1 MNSASVQ
8 ISLPEQH
15 SIPEASQM
23 KTVRIIR
30 SGNRKGNCTART
42 DPEQN
47 TFWHVLR
54 PWQKEA
60 SKVTSR
66 VDLVFYLLFYY
77 FLKEKECLIISSQ
90 ANSGSAKC
98 QISSWD
104 ATSLC
109 LGLCARR
116 LYGQAKTS
124 DCSLNEF
131 PLVPLDIDWKRRLL
145 LEPSGCLKKSI
156 PPHARSLMSVTPASR
171 ETRRSGRNLTLLDPG
186 SKALSLVWADTQSK
200 RKGRK
205 ENNETERG
213 PEIFF
218 FLSFFPP
225 VRHKRHQHRIRC

>member
-1 MNSASVQ
+1 MNSASAQ

-15 SIPEASQM
+15 SILEASQM
-23 KTVRIIR
+23 KTVRIIQ

-42 DPEQN
+42 NPEQN
-47 TFWHVLR
+47 IFWHILR
-54 PWQKEA
+54 PWRKEA
-60 SKVTSR
+60 FKVNTR
-66 VDLVFYLLFYY
+66 VDLIFFLIFFFIYY
-77 FLKEKECLIISSQ
+77 FSLKEKECLIISSQ

-98 QISSWD
+98 QVSSWD

-116 LYGQAKTS
+116 LHGQAKTS

-171 ETRRSGRNLTLLDPG
+171 ETGWSGGNLTLLAPG
-186 SKALSLVWADTQSK
+186 SNVLSMVWADKEKEEKGK
-200 RKGRK
+200 RTMK
-205 ENNETERG
+205 EEAND
-213 PEIFF
+213 F
-218 FLSFFPP
+218 FFPP
-225 VRHKRHQHRIRC
+225 IFIPPFFFCTK